1 MLILIGPSAGRRHAR
16 RMTQSPHI
24 RRFRAELAPDQR
36 RGDGLIAR
44 LEIAEVDGAF
54 FLFKLGSRNC
64 VVWDSWHLTADDA
77 MNQASLEYSV
87 PREQWEAIDEAQS

>member
-1 MLILIGPSAGRRHAR
+1 MAD
-16 RMTQSPHI
+16 SPHI
-24 RRFRAELAPDQR
+24 RRFRAELNSAQL
-36 RGDGLIAR
+36 RGDGRIAR

-54 FLFKLGSRNC
+54 LLFKLDSRNC

-87 PREQWEAIDEAQS
+87 PREQWEAIDEPQS